1 MDKPNGG
8 ETQHLYDKL
17 LFQKA
22 VVGLHRLFEHLK
34 WWNTMKFDWDLDEE
48 AEAKFQQREAD
59 EKKPRKI
66 RWRLLFAGFLFA
78 ASIAGAGWW
87 RITQY
92 DGETQA
98 FLQAAVDRQ
107 VDAVSSRDG
116 DLYFTNYSGT
126 PANTYS
132 QLHPYQ
138 VQFWMNQPEIV
149 DFELFENE
157 IWAQAEWISAEN
169 ERLYR
174 TLFFTDIDASVRL
187 QIGSNRYWQT
197 YYGAELSHGE
207 LIISERDR
215 PFEQAISAR
224 INPVLEAY
232 CRDNQLPDACSD
244 IKISVGPFTFLPVD
258 EFEFVSPRL
267 YGLTAEGEIPESYW
281 VYFDNH
287 LQDLILDTT
296 IHFGVPQSLE
306 IKFQVL
312 VDQFEQS
319 DHGRNI
325 QVELVP
331 YDIGTADYVELL
343 KMVDGLFFEP
353 TLDVVTSGA
362 IQPVNFLAEGK
373 HLDFYPQHWASAWW
387 QDHMWFLPIDGEMFF
402 ISYDASYA
410 SDANNPQ
417 KQYPD
422 WNWDEFAHVMDVYS
436 EQQGLTWGVVSPNPN
451 ILLSKAYN
459 SDNRCPDNAFPIHC
473 SIELSTAAVEDA
485 LGFYSQN
492 SHQISIPPAGTFA
505 DQWNH
510 FVTQA
515 SVSSGFSGMW
525 VSRPQFFEHDRS
537 TRNSVVQQF
546 PKSDHSPA
554 ISPLIVR
561 GGAVSSFSDYP
572 VSTWTFIEWLSKEH
586 ITMAERT
593 VPARPQTVSN
603 IGFWDH
609 LPNDLRILM
618 QESFITSRP
627 VRLGD
632 PEYFRPEILDAV
644 ASGSQSPTIAARV
657 GRPQNWFGAFFD
669 EAQIAN

>member
-1 MDKPNGG
+1 
-8 ETQHLYDKL
+8 
-17 LFQKA
+17 
-22 VVGLHRLFEHLK
+22 
-34 WWNTMKFDWDLDEE
+34 MKFDWDLDDD
-48 AEAKFQQREAD
+48 AEADFQQSQD
-59 EKKPRKI
+59 GPNGNQPRNI
-66 RWRLLFAGFLFA
+66 RWRAILIGILL
-78 ASIAGAGWW
+78 ASIVTGAGWW

-92 DGETQA
+92 DGETQE
-98 FLQAAVDRQ
+98 FLQAAVDLQ
-107 VDAVSSRDG
+107 TSAISSRDG

-138 VQFWMNQPEIV
+138 IQFWMNHPQIT

-174 TLFFTDIDASVRL
+174 TLFFQDVDSSVRL
-187 QIGSNRYWQT
+187 QIGSNSYWQT
-197 YYGAELSHGE
+197 YYEADLSHGA

-215 PFEQAISAR
+215 PYEREFRAR
-224 INPVLEAY
+224 INPVLETY
-232 CRDNQLPDACSD
+232 CRENQLPEACSD
-244 IKISVGPFTFLPVD
+244 IKVSIGPFTFLPVD

-267 YGLTAEGEIPESYW
+267 YGLTADGEIPDSYW
-281 VYFDNH
+281 TNFDNH

-296 IHFGVPQSLE
+296 IRFGVPDSLE
-306 IKFQVL
+306 VKFEAL
-312 VDQFEQS
+312 ITQFEQVEQ
-319 DHGRNI
+319 GRNI
-325 QVELVP
+325 QIELVP
-331 YDIGTADYVELL
+331 YDIGSADYVELL
-343 KMVDGLFFEP
+343 KTVDGLFFEP

-387 QDHMWFLPIDGEMFF
+387 QDHMWFLPVDGEMFF

-417 KQYPD
+417 NQYPEWD
-422 WNWDEFAHVMDVYS
+422 WEEFEHVMDVYS
-436 EQQGLTWGVVSPNPN
+436 EQQGLMWGVVSPNPN

-459 SDNRCPDNAFPIHC
+459 SDNRCPDSRLPIHC

-485 LGFYSQN
+485 LGYYSDN
-492 SHQISIPPAGTFA
+492 SHQISIPPAGNFN
-505 DQWNH
+505 DQWNY
-510 FVTQA
+510 FITQA
-515 SVSSGFSGMW
+515 SVSNGFSGMW
-525 VSRPQFFEHDRS
+525 VSRPQFFEHDRAA
-537 TRNSVVQQF
+537 RNSVVQPF

-572 VSTWTFIEWLSKEH
+572 VSTWTFIEWLSSEH

-593 VPARPQTVSN
+593 VPARPRTMAN
-603 IGFWDH
+603 IGFWNH
-609 LPNDLRILM
+609 LPRDLTDLM
-618 QESFITSRP
+618 QTSFETSRP

-632 PEYFRPEILDAV
+632 PEYFRPEILKAV
-644 ASGSQSPTIAARV
+644 ADGSQSPTAAARI
-657 GRPQNWFGAFFD
+657 GLPKNWFGAFFD
-669 EAQIAN
+669 EQQIAN